1 MDQKN
6 LYFNK
11 KNNNFCRNIK
21 QYEKGDAFFYF
32 ILKKK
37 KKNIMIYFVLFWDLD
52 KIQKPYMRF

>member
-11 KNNNFCRNIK
+11 KKKKNFCRNIK

-37 KKNIMIYFVLFWDLD
+37 NYDIFRTVLGVG
-52 KIQKPYMRF
+52 

>member
-6 LYFNK
+6 LYFNKK

-37 KKNIMIYFVLFWDLD
+37 KIMIYFVLFWELD
-52 KIQKPYMRF
+52 KIQKPSMRF